1 MLMPKQKEESGVKIL
16 AIYIILMLFI
26 SRFNV
31 ILGEYTNKLIL
42 LCGIYLWFV
51 SNRKFTVSSE
61 VKGYIK
67 AYIVF
72 LFLVIPSIAFSNNPQ
87 TGIEDY
93 FHMWIWPYAS
103 FITIIFF
110 ISSRYYLVNMLSAF
124 LLFSSVE
131 CLYALIQSLKYAR
144 GWGFTNSSI
153 LAIADIMCML
163 LPIAL
168 VVLMDNCFE
177 KKVKKSA
184 FFATIGILSGL
195 LGSKSRGA
203 WLTELFVVPIAVFRY
218 LKSSR
223 NYLVVFCLVL
233 VFFLGYM
240 LTNPVYVQRI
250 YSITNTTTDNSN
262 ADRIWAWKSAKLMVE
277 DYPVFGVGLGQFR
290 DKYKYYKYE
299 EETQDLSHTHNNF
312 IQIAVESGVVGF
324 IGFLY
329 FVGYYLYTSWKN
341 YRKQINPYDLLLFTT
356 FLGHIC
362 IFGQIDFTLWHGAET
377 PPVFWFL
384 MAILMK
390 LKETDEQFN
399 GIRQQGD

>member
-184 FFATIGILSGL
+184 FFAEEMANTI
-195 LGSKSRGA
+195 
-203 WLTELFVVPIAVFRY
+203 
-218 LKSSR
+218 
-223 NYLVVFCLVL
+223 
-233 VFFLGYM
+233 
-240 LTNPVYVQRI
+240 
-250 YSITNTTTDNSN
+250 
-262 ADRIWAWKSAKLMVE
+262 
-277 DYPVFGVGLGQFR
+277 
-290 DKYKYYKYE
+290 
-299 EETQDLSHTHNNF
+299 
-312 IQIAVESGVVGF
+312 
-324 IGFLY
+324 
-329 FVGYYLYTSWKN
+329 KN
-341 YRKQINPYDLLLFTT
+341 YSRPKIMYIPS
-356 FLGHIC
+356 I
-362 IFGQIDFTLWHGAET
+362 
-377 PPVFWFL
+377 
-384 MAILMK
+384 
-390 LKETDEQFN
+390 
-399 GIRQQGD
+399 